1 MSSPLESPLASASG
15 HPRRRGS
22 PVVALVGFAVAAVV
36 LARSGL
42 PGSFA
47 PAAEATVTAAPAAP
61 PAVPVTVATVAR
73 RDTMFWDE
81 FSGRLEAV
89 EKVEV
94 RARVAGVVEAVHFA
108 EGQPIAAGDR
118 LVTMDPAPYAAV
130 VARAEALVA
139 AAEARLALA
148 RSDLERGQKLW
159 DTHTVSSRELDARV
173 NAEKEAE
180 ANLRAA
186 RASLT
191 SARLDLG
198 YTEIVAPVSGRVGRR
213 EITVGNLVAGGPSA
227 PVLTT
232 LLSIDPIRASFDVDE
247 SALRRALDGLSDGG
261 GARVGLDRIP
271 IEMITGDGRD
281 AAVGRLQSIDNRV
294 DAASGTVHVRAVFA
308 NPTGDLMPGRFVR
321 LKMGRAKVESVL
333 LVDERAVGSDQDKR
347 YVMVVG
353 ADDRAAFRLVTLG
366 RSVDGLRVVTDGLSP
381 GERVIVNGLQRVRP
395 GSPVE
400 AREVAMG
407 ARGTP
412 PRLASGD

>member
-1 MSSPLESPLASASG
+1 MSSPLESPLPNASD

-94 RARVAGVVEAVHFA
+94 RARIAGVVEAVHFA
-108 EGQPIAAGDR
+108 EGQPVAAGDR
-118 LVTMDPAPYAAV
+118 LVTIDPAPYAAV

-148 RSDLERGQKLW
+148 RSDLERGRKLW
-159 DTHTVSSRELDARV
+159 DTHTVSSRELDGRV

-247 SALRRALDGLSDGG
+247 SVLRRALDGLSDGG
-261 GARVGLDRIP
+261 GGARTGLDRIP
-271 IEMITGDGRD
+271 IEMITADGRGT
-281 AAVGRLQSIDNRV
+281 AVGRLQSIDNRV
-294 DAASGTVHVRAVFA
+294 DAASGTVHLQAVFT
-308 NPTGDLMPGRFVR
+308 NPTGDLMPGQFVR
-321 LKMGRAKVESVL
+321 LKMGRAKAESVL
-333 LVDERAVGSDQDKR
+333 LVDERAVGTDQDKR
-347 YVMVVG
+347 YVMVVD

-400 AREVAMG
+400 AQEVAMG

-412 PRLASGD
+412 RLASSD

>member
-1 MSSPLESPLASASG
+1 MSSPFDTPPPSSPG
-15 HPRRRGS
+15 RGRRRGS
-22 PVVALVGFAVAAVV
+22 PIMAVVGFAVAAVL
-36 LARSGL
+36 LARSDL

-73 RDTMFWDE
+73 RDTMFWDD

-89 EKVEV
+89 EKVDV
-94 RARVAGVVEAVHFA
+94 RARVAGVVQAIHFA
-108 EGQPIAAGDR
+108 EGQPVAVGDR
-118 LVTMDPAPYAAV
+118 LVTIDPAPYAAI
-130 VARAEALVA
+130 VARAEAQVA
-139 AAEARLALA
+139 AAEARLATA
-148 RSDLERGQKLW
+148 RSDLDRGQKLW
-159 DTHTVSSRELDARV
+159 DTRTVSSRELDGRV

-180 ANLRAA
+180 ANLRSA

-198 YTEIVAPVSGRVGRR
+198 YTEIVAPVAGRVGRR
-213 EITVGNLVAGGPSA
+213 EITVGNLVAGGASA

-232 LLSIDPIRASFDVDE
+232 LLSIDPIYAAFDVDE
-247 SALRRALDGLSDGG
+247 SVLRRALDGLSDGG
-261 GARVGLDRIP
+261 GVRAALDRIP
-271 IEMITGDGRD
+271 VEMTSVDGRGK
-281 AAVGRLQSIDNRV
+281 AVGRLQLIDNHV
-294 DAASGTVHVRAVFA
+294 DAASGTVHLRAVFA
-308 NPTGDLMPGRFVR
+308 NPTGDLMPGQFVR
-321 LKMGRAKVESVL
+321 LKMGRAKPESVL

-366 RSVDGLRVVTDGLSP
+366 RSVDGLRVVTEGLSA

-395 GSPVE
+395 GSPV
-400 AREVAMG
+400 AAQEVAMG

-412 PRLASGD
+412 RLASSD